1 LKGLAHLQILNSQKH
16 LPITYS
22 RELQKVIKLKNI
34 TVWVCLSLS
43 LFSWNIKSQIV
54 VSTTSPI
61 TMEMRDNENL
71 LGLIYS
77 QSSPSVAVEV
87 SGRVIEIIADVG
99 DEVKAGDI
107 LAIIDPEK
115 YNLQYSQS
123 KAEIARLTALLINQE
138 LDLKRA
144 EKLFNDNLVSE
155 EMMDRTRAEFS
166 ALKEQM
172 NAADAQLRNAKRL
185 IEETNVKA
193 PIDSKVSSKNI
204 DAGDYVQPG
213 MVVYE
218 LVDTINLKVDLSFP
232 EYMSPKLKR
241 GLEVQITSPTNPNE
255 IVKSIIKDIKPNI
268 NSRNKSL
275 TTIIDFKNPGTWL
288 PGASSRAT
296 VVFSKFENAI
306 VVPQISIVRRSV
318 GEVVYLVKD
327 NRVKEI
333 PVKTG
338 LKNSGFVQ
346 IIEGISIDDEIVKD
360 GAGFLADDSK
370 IEIIN

>member
-1 LKGLAHLQILNSQKH
+1 
-16 LPITYS
+16 
-22 RELQKVIKLKNI
+22 
-34 TVWVCLSLS
+34 
-43 LFSWNIKSQIV
+43 
-54 VSTTSPI
+54 
-61 TMEMRDNENL
+61 MEMRDNENL

-107 LAIIDPEK
+107 LAIIAPEK

>member
-1 LKGLAHLQILNSQKH
+1 M
-16 LPITYS
+16 
-22 RELQKVIKLKNI
+22 IKLKNI

-107 LAIIDPEK
+107 LAIIAPEK